1 MINNCERKA
10 SILVV
15 DDDPELRHVL
25 TTLLKD
31 NGYSCDEACDG
42 PAAIGMIRKN
52 RYDVIFMD
60 LLMPGLS
67 GCDTISEIHSISPG
81 TPVAVISIVSDEA
94 AMKELFDAGAAVYIR
109 KPFKI
114 EEVIRT
120 AENLISKNRGAP

>member
-1 MINNCERKA
+1 MNKG

-15 DDDPELRHVL
+15 DDDPELRHLL
-25 TTLLKD
+25 TTILKN

-42 PAAIGMIRKN
+42 PAAIGIIREK

-67 GCDTISEIHSISPG
+67 GCDMISEIHSISPG
-81 TPVAVISIVSDEA
+81 TPVVVISIVSDEA
-94 AMKELFDAGAAVYIR
+94 AMKELFDAGAAVFIR

-120 AENLISKNRGAP
+120 AGSLISKNMGAP